1 MATDPFN
8 YAEARD
14 DADGLIADFGT
25 AAAVRRN
32 VASGTVFDPVLTPT
46 DYPTLAVRVEFTWK
60 QLQGSDVLSTDQ
72 RWLVAAGPLTA
83 LGVGPLLPS
92 DALVVSGNVVGTLLK
107 SGPLDPT
114 AAFAVMYDCQV
125 RL

>member
-1 MATDPFN
+1 MATDPLN

-32 VASGTVFDPVLTPT
+32 IASGTVFDPVLTPT
-46 DYPTLAVRVEFTWK
+46 DYPTLAVRVAFTLA
-60 QLQGSDVLSTDQ
+60 QLQGGDILSTDQ
-72 RWLVAAGPLTA
+72 RWLVAAGPLVS
-83 LGVGPLLPS
+83 LGNILPN
-92 DALVVSGNVVGTLLK
+92 DVLVVNGVVVGTLLK
-107 SGPLDPT
+107 SGPIDPT
-114 AAFAVMYDCQV
+114 AAFVVMYDCQV